1 MGQGTGIREQRRL
14 RGNEPCLYPALAPG
28 KSRTNGARNIASS
41 SEFWLD
47 VVAQGEDVAVRI
59 FEPCH
64 LISGGSGP
72 DSQLLIG
79 DERVFFG

>member
-28 KSRTNGARNIASS
+28 KSRTNGARSIASS

-47 VVAQGEDVAVRI
+47 VVAQG
-59 FEPCH
+59 
-64 LISGGSGP
+64 
-72 DSQLLIG
+72 
-79 DERVFFG
+79 